1 MPTMPDPESFR
12 ALAVERAEAKYGRL
26 EDLRCPT
33 PPEPP
38 APRPPSP
45 TPSESALDAKYPT
58 RPGYKAVQP
67 NDFRPRWTADVPSSF
82 EAGAT
87 YRRIQKM
94 DSSKANDLRG
104 KSKEE
109 LRAIEAK
116 LSAPKGERHE
126 RVYIPAGDEHINNPE
141 GKGRAFSSLY
151 HLLKIR
157 DVAETKPPPETSKG
171 LFKYGQRVDDALA
184 GRAAK
189 ATKDETDA

>member
-1 MPTMPDPESFR
+1 M
-12 ALAVERAEAKYGRL
+12 
-26 EDLRCPT
+26 
-33 PPEPP
+33 
-38 APRPPSP
+38 
-45 TPSESALDAKYPT
+45 
-58 RPGYKAVQP
+58 QP
-67 NDFRPRWTADVPSSF
+67 NDDRPRWTADVASSF
-82 EAGAT
+82 ESGAT
-87 YRRIQKM
+87 YRRIQSM
-94 DSSKANDLRG
+94 DSAKANDLRG

-171 LFKYGQRVDDALA
+171 LFKYGAPVDEVLA
-184 GRAAK
+184 RRTAK
-189 ATKDETDA
+189 ATRDETDE

>member
-1 MPTMPDPESFR
+1 MQ
-12 ALAVERAEAKYGRL
+12 K
-26 EDLRCPT
+26 
-33 PPEPP
+33 
-38 APRPPSP
+38 
-45 TPSESALDAKYPT
+45 
-58 RPGYKAVQP
+58 VQ
-67 NDFRPRWTADVPSSF
+67 NVCGWLCIDVPDQGIGVLLEPVVVCDEPRDDF
-82 EAGAT
+82 GLA
-87 YRRIQKM
+87 M
-94 DSSKANDLRG
+94 DSAKANDLRG

-171 LFKYGQRVDDALA
+171 LFKYGAPVDEVLA
-184 GRAAK
+184 RRTAK
-189 ATKDETDA
+189 ATRDETDE